1 MVVLGEVDT
10 SLDLCDFGLCEVED
24 SLDGNLDDAV
34 SFVGLLLLLL
44 LSEFVTEFGLVPKT
58 LICCVVVALP
68 LLRRGNAVLDDD
80 RNAEE
85 VDSAID

>member
-34 SFVGLLLLLL
+34 SFVGLLLL